1 MSNQHHFEKNLELL
15 EKRQPE
21 LAALMRDEIDTS
33 HIEVLTS
40 EAGVPTARVTTPE
53 GKKILL
59 HDLKDPIAKAKEHV
73 EKLQLI
79 GNNGSVLLGFG
90 LGYLALE
97 MVNSMEEGHLLI
109 ICETDP
115 ALFKSALEQVDLEP
129 VLKSTQVKILIGNE
143 IDISANMVSLAI
155 KYLTSKISVVK
166 FQPSFSIDPHTY
178 NSLEKKAW
186 EKAVYIQVNA
196 NTILHGGKYIAG
208 NILANTPDII
218 RSSGVK
224 RLFGKFK
231 DIPAIVVG
239 AGPSLDKNVT
249 LLREI
254 QDKAVIVTVDRALGL
269 LLPLGITPHL
279 VPSLDFSKPNY
290 DEKYA
295 PLQIDEELFLVFTQT
310 LYHKITK
317 TFWGPKFAMNHLGN
331 LSHILSYY
339 CEDKG
344 TVASGL
350 HVGHLAFCLAE
361 AIGCNPIIMVGM
373 DLAFT
378 GNKVHAEDIE
388 TQLPMYT
395 SERFTSEG
403 IFGDILKSDSA
414 FTSFVIDLNHEI
426 KRSGALCI
434 DATEGGARKE
444 GTKIMRLRDAIDEYC
459 QQEHPEIK
467 KILEDES
474 FKPDQVKLDE
484 MMRDLKLA
492 EQESK
497 KMRRTSESILK
508 IVKRLRKMKDDGQEG
523 SSEYVKL
530 THKAEKMTIRAGGR
544 GPIMRM
550 LENYNF
556 LNTLFMGK
564 DETKRIDEIENE
576 FVKLDRQLDRAE
588 TYYKNFIKGLTPFI
602 QDVQKL
608 SKRLTVERNAHQT
621 LENSSKKWN
630 DYLKFGLDLMKAE
643 NYADAEAALKKVMEL
658 KPDYADAYY
667 HLGNI
672 YSEQNRFK
680 TGIPV
685 LQQSTALKSNFTKAK
700 YLLNKCQERKQR
712 WEERCKELREKF
724 SKNNS
729 QMRDQKESI
738 LEAGNFYFRVKDYER
753 AEKEYLKVIDRYPT
767 LPEAYYHLGHTYFA
781 LKDFEKGVEA
791 LSKALEFAPDNPSI
805 YRDLGLVS
813 IDRGLVEAAER
824 FFLKATE
831 LKPDDIELKEM
842 LGNIYLNN
850 SLFEK
855 AIKIYE
861 DIVAIK
867 PDHKEVAKTL
877 SIAYQ
882 KLISENLRAGEVK
895 A

>member
-1 MSNQHHFEKNLELL
+1 MSYFEKNLKAL
-15 EKRQPE
+15 EKKQPE
-21 LAALMRDEIDTS
+21 LAELMRKEIDTS

-40 EAGVPTARVTTPE
+40 ETGIPTARVTPPE
-53 GKKILL
+53 GKKVLL
-59 HDLKDPIAKAKEHV
+59 HDLKDPVAKAKEHV
-73 EKLQLI
+73 KKFELI

-97 MVNSMEEGHLLI
+97 MVNSMKDGHLLI

-115 ALFKSALEQVDLEP
+115 ALFKSALEQVDLGP
-129 VLKSTQVKILIGNE
+129 VLESTQVKILIGNE
-143 IDISANMVSLAI
+143 IDIPTHMLSLSI
-155 KYLTSKISVVK
+155 KFLTSRISVVK
-166 FQPSFSIDPHTY
+166 FQPSFSIAPEIYH
-178 NSLEKKAW
+178 SLEKKSK
-186 EKAVYIQVNA
+186 ETAVYIQVNA
-196 NTILHGGKYIAG
+196 NTLLYAGKEMAG
-208 NILANTPDII
+208 NILANTPEII
-218 RSSGVK
+218 YSAGVK
-224 RLFGKFK
+224 RLFGKFT
-231 DIPAIVVG
+231 DLPAIVVG

-249 LLREI
+249 LLKEVK
-254 QDKAVIVTVDRALGL
+254 DKAVVISVDRALGL

-279 VPSLDFSKPNY
+279 VPSLDYSKVNY

-317 TFWGPKFAMNHLGN
+317 NFWGPKFSMHMSGN
-331 LSHILSYY
+331 LSDTLSYY
-339 CEDKG
+339 WGDKG
-344 TVASGL
+344 SVASGM
-350 HVGHLAFCLAE
+350 HVGHLAFCLAR
-361 AIGCNPIIMVGM
+361 AIGCNPIILAGM

-378 GNKVHAEDIE
+378 GDKYHAEDIE
-388 TQLPMYT
+388 TNETYGT
-395 SERFTSEG
+395 SEHFATEG
-403 IFGDILKSDSA
+403 IFGEMLSSNSS
-414 FTSFVIDLNHEI
+414 FRSFVIDLDGEI
-426 KRSGALCI
+426 KHTNALCI
-434 DATEGGARKE
+434 DATEGGAKKE
-444 GTKIMRLRDAIDEYC
+444 GTIIMRLRDAIDEYC
-459 QQEHPEIK
+459 KKDHPEIRE
-467 KILEDES
+467 ILKVESTKTDHARYDE
-474 FKPDQVKLDE
+474 LL
-484 MMRDLKLA
+484 RDLQFS
-492 EQESK
+492 EEESK
-497 KMRRTSESILK
+497 KMKKASEAILK
-508 IVKRLRKMKDDGQEG
+508 IIKKLRKMKEDSQEG
-523 SSEYVKL
+523 SSEYVRL
-530 THKAEKMTIRAGGR
+530 THKAEQMTIRAGGGGR
-544 GPIMRM
+544 ILKM

-556 LNTLFMGK
+556 RNILFMAK
-564 DETKRIDEIENE
+564 DEVKKIDTIENSLE
-576 FVKLDRQLDRAE
+576 KLSKQLDRGE
-588 TYYKNFIKGLTPFI
+588 SYYNNFLKALTPFI
-602 QDVQKL
+602 QDIQHL
-608 SKRLTVERNAHQT
+608 SKRLSIDHQARKTFNA
-621 LENSSKKWN
+621 SPKKWS
-630 DYLKFGLDLMKAE
+630 DYLKYGLALMKAE
-643 NYADAEAALKKVMEL
+643 NYADAEAALKKVIEL
-658 KPDYADAYY
+658 KPDYSDVYY
-667 HLGNI
+667 HLGKI
-672 YSEQNRFK
+672 YSEQNRFE
-680 TGIPV
+680 TAIPV
-685 LQQSTALKSNFTKAK
+685 LQQATALKSKFTKAIH
-700 YLLNKCQERKQR
+700 LLEKCQERNRQWK
-712 WEERCKELREKF
+712 ERCKELSEKF